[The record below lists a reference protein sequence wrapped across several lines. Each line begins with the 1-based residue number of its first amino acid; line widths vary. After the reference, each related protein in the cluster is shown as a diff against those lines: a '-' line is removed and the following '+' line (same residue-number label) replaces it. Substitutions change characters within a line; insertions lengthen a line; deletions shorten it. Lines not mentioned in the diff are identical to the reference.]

1 MLERQE
7 RFGPEKKILL
17 VVALAIL
24 IASVSTF
31 SILYWM
37 MNEALQEDIRSRA
50 QVVNAYSNDHI
61 NIYSFTHIN
70 GPEDARRDTYAEVR
84 AMLENIR
91 QIANVRYLYTAKL
104 DALGRPIYLVDGLP
118 PSSPDFRQ
126 PGDAIEEDIVPML
139 RKCLSR
145 NKIESDGVLN
155 TEWGAIYLTCTP
167 VYAVEGEPPLG
178 AVVME
183 FNADVI
189 HANNM
194 RSMLYSGILSLI
206 LVAACIVCTMF
217 WLRRLAAPFYKK
229 LAYTDMLTG
238 LGNRTAF
245 ELRLKALEKEAGRRR
260 VVMVIYDLNE
270 MKKVNDT
277 YGHAV
282 GDDYLRRMG
291 SLLLRE
297 GPVSRGTAYRI
308 GCYEFVVIFADEG
321 DEPSLRAELE
331 RFREVCAAPEAG
343 GQPVTF
349 AYGLAVYA
357 PELDGA
363 SLHNTLSRAD
373 ARMYACKKA
382 GRGRD

>member
-31 SILYWM
+31 AILYWM

-70 GPEDARRDTYAEVR
+70 GPEDTRRDTYAEVR

-91 QIANVRYLYTAKL
+91 QIANVRYLYTAKF

-126 PGDAIEEDIVPML
+126 PGDVIEDDIVPVL
-139 RKCLSR
+139 RKCLSG

-194 RSMLYSGILSLI
+194 RSMLYSGILSLL

-245 ELRLKALEKEAGRRR
+245 EIRLKALEKEVGRRR

-282 GDDYLRRMG
+282 GDAYLRRMG

-297 GPVSRGTAYRI
+297 GPVSRGTSYRI
-308 GCYEFVVIFADEG
+308 GGDEFVVIFADEG

-343 GQPVTF
+343 AQPVTF

-382 GRGRD
+382 GRG